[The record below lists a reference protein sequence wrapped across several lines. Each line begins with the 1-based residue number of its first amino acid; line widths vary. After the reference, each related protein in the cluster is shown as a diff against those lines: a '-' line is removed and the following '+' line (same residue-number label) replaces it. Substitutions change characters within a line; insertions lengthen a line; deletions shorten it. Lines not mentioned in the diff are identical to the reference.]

1 MGGDHSIKRSE
12 LGDCNANRVFT
23 NATQLDRMS
32 TGSCLGNQGELEPQT
47 TKIDLPVAR
56 LPERPDQPAG
66 TPLEVT

>member
-1 MGGDHSIKRSE
+1 
-12 LGDCNANRVFT
+12 
-23 NATQLDRMS
+23 MS

-66 TPLEVT
+66 SPLEVT